1 MSNSVKYILIY
12 RLVYVIMLNTGN
24 VSKYILKCYFWL
36 RGMNY
41 AGGKDDYGVTYAAAV
56 Y

>member
-12 RLVYVIMLNTGN
+12 RSAYVIMLDVENI
-24 VSKYILKCYFWL
+24 SKYILKCYFWL
-36 RGMNY
+36 RGMTY
-41 AGGKDDYGVTYAAAV
+41 AGGKDNYGVSYAAAV

>member
-1 MSNSVKYILIY
+1 MSNRVKYILIY
-12 RLVYVIMLNTGN
+12 WPVYVIMLNTGN

-41 AGGKDDYGVTYAAAV
+41 AGGKDGYGVTYAAAV